1 LFDIEDFETAKTAYL
16 EMKKR
21 LVGPKVVEKEE
32 KSYVTESNEDSV
44 FKKAQQ
50 IAKSGQEDSFYIMNL
65 NSVKDRVQLWNENL
79 PGVKLHYAV
88 KTNSDPCIIKLLI
101 DLNCNFD
108 CASLAEIKTVLSLG
122 ANPDDI
128 IFANPFKNE
137 ESLRF
142 ARQRGV
148 KLMTFDC
155 EEEA

>member
-1 LFDIEDFETAKTAYL
+1 
-16 EMKKR
+16 M
-21 LVGPKVVEKEE
+21 
-32 KSYVTESNEDSV
+32 